1 MSIFNQFYTKLLPVS
16 KTENKEEEK
25 LQTNI
30 GTLTPQAIEATL
42 VPNNNNSGLGN
53 KASPMDLNNIK
64 NNDTTIDIVT
74 NITGVIRKS
83 NKEMMTVLGVV
94 LNNQQKV
101 MDNKLKT
108 IAGITENV
116 KETRKSVHKI
126 KLKLKDYVT
135 HREFKHFITH
145 LTNPKKSKDRNSST
159 KAKLN
164 KSRYS
169 RVSLRSPK
177 DQVLQRKSSRKVKI
191 AKTRLKTRNS
201 RYSLEYPDLGTSRR
215 QDLQSKSKSKV
226 KRKKTKSAANKLM
239 GTKNPD
245 VATKSSLKAIK
256 IKKVMSK
263 NDKAEKVIK
272 WDHTKPISTE
282 RAKEL
287 IATPKTRTEFI
298 KNAKQE
304 KGKPTK
310 NNTGAKKV
318 KEVTFS
324 RYSKEYPDLG
334 TKSNPKKKVIR
345 TDSRHNTI
353 EFEDRY

>member
-30 GTLTPQAIEATL
+30 GTLTPQAIEVPISAIEATL

-53 KASPMDLNNIK
+53 KTSPMDLNNIK

-177 DQVLQRKSSRKVKI
+177 DQVLQRKTKKKAKVSPTEMMQAKDKGITREYPYKIPAYAKTFVMNNFPEILGAVEKNNPKLSSRKIKI
-191 AKTRLKTRNS
+191 AKTRLKTRN
-201 RYSLEYPDLGTSRR
+201 
-215 QDLQSKSKSKV
+215 SKV

-245 VATKSSLKAIK
+245 VAT
-256 IKKVMSK
+256 
-263 NDKAEKVIK
+263 
-272 WDHTKPISTE
+272 
-282 RAKEL
+282 
-287 IATPKTRTEFI
+287 
-298 KNAKQE
+298 
-304 KGKPTK
+304 
-310 NNTGAKKV
+310 
-318 KEVTFS
+318 S
-324 RYSKEYPDLG
+324 RRQDLQSRDSKESP
-334 TKSNPKKKVIR
+334 
-345 TDSRHNTI
+345 
-353 EFEDRY
+353 

>member
-1 MSIFNQFYTKLLPVS
+1 MQL
-16 KTENKEEEK
+16 
-25 LQTNI
+25 
-30 GTLTPQAIEATL
+30 
-42 VPNNNNSGLGN
+42 
-53 KASPMDLNNIK
+53 
-64 NNDTTIDIVT
+64 
-74 NITGVIRKS
+74 
-83 NKEMMTVLGVV
+83 
-94 LNNQQKV
+94 
-101 MDNKLKT
+101 
-108 IAGITENV
+108 
-116 KETRKSVHKI
+116 
-126 KLKLKDYVT
+126 
-135 HREFKHFITH
+135 
-145 LTNPKKSKDRNSST
+145 
-159 KAKLN
+159 
-164 KSRYS
+164 
-169 RVSLRSPK
+169 
-177 DQVLQRKSSRKVKI
+177 
-191 AKTRLKTRNS
+191 
-201 RYSLEYPDLGTSRR
+201 DLGTSCR
-215 QDLQSKSKSKV
+215 QDLQSRDSKESPEL
-226 KRKKTKSAANKLM
+226 RRNSNS
-239 GTKNPD
+239 
-245 VATKSSLKAIK
+245 KSSLKAIK

-324 RYSKEYPDLG
+324 KYSKEYPDLG

>member
-177 DQVLQRKSSRKVKI
+177 DQVLQRKSS
-191 AKTRLKTRNS
+191 
-201 RYSLEYPDLGTSRR
+201 
-215 QDLQSKSKSKV
+215 
-226 KRKKTKSAANKLM
+226 
-239 GTKNPD
+239 
-245 VATKSSLKAIK
+245 LKAIK